1 MTAVPAREALD
12 FSAQIAHV
20 PLLLPEIV
28 LAATAIGVL
37 LVDVFRRGDS
47 SRQSDPVVPA
57 LALAGVV
64 AAMGANAF
72 LLTLSPV
79 SGADLMAVD
88 AFRVASNFVILA
100 GTLLGLLLA
109 RDYLEREGLLIGEFY
124 ALVLFATFGMLILVG
139 AQNLVLTFLGLETM
153 SIAVYVLTAFNRR
166 DPRSAEAGLKYFLVG
181 AFASAFF
188 VYGVALLYGATGTV
202 SLPEMAA
209 RVGPAMEQGNLLLW
223 GGLGLLLVGFGFKV
237 SAVPFHMWAPDAY
250 QGAPTPV
257 TGYMAAAVKAAA
269 FLALVRVL
277 GALEPV
283 RGIWESAVW
292 WLAMLTMIVPNLVAL
307 AQDDVKRMLAYS
319 SVAHAGYIL
328 VGVTAGGRTGV
339 AAALFYLAVYTLMT
353 LGAFGILYLVA
364 GKGDRRSHLG
374 DFRGMGWKRPVMG
387 VALVLFL
394 LSLAGFPPTGG
405 FVGKL
410 YLLRAAVDTGHL
422 VLAVTL
428 VLTSLVAYF
437 YYLRVVWKMYFEE
450 APAGAVAPETPGGTF
465 RLAAAVCALGVL
477 AAGVVPGVGIRG
489 AELAAPAPT
498 TAAAPAAEA
507 PAVEAPGST
516 ADARPADGPAAA
528 RELPGSVPA
537 RAGPAAGS
545 DTLTPERSR

>member
-1 MTAVPAREALD
+1 MIVAQEVLD
-12 FSAQIAHV
+12 VSAQAAYV
-20 PLLLPEIV
+20 QLLLPEIV
-28 LAATAIGVL
+28 LAVSGIAVL
-37 LVDVFRRGDS
+37 LLDVWRRGDE
-47 SRQSDPVVPA
+47 SRPCDDVVPR
-57 LALAGVV
+57 LAVAGLLA
-64 AAMGANAF
+64 AAAANGY
-72 LLTLSPV
+72 LLTLESAP
-79 SGADLMAVD
+79 GADLVAVD
-88 AFRVASNFVILA
+88 AFRVASNFVILGGA
-100 GTLLGLLLA
+100 LLGLLFA
-109 RDYLEREGLLIGEFY
+109 GDYLEREGLQVGEFY

-166 DPRSAEAGLKYFLVG
+166 DPRSAEAGLKYFLIG

-202 SLPEMAA
+202 SLPEMGS
-209 RVGPAMEQGNLLLW
+209 RLGPVIQEGNLLLW
-223 GGLGLLLVGFGFKV
+223 GGLGFLLVGFGFKV

-269 FLALVRVL
+269 FLALIRVL
-277 GALEPV
+277 GHLDAA
-283 RGIWESAVW
+283 RGIWESTVW

-328 VGVTAGGRTGV
+328 VGVTAGGRMGV
-339 AAALFYLAVYTLMT
+339 SAALFYLGVYTLMT

-374 DFRGMGWKRPVMG
+374 DFRGMGWRRPVLGAAM
-387 VALVLFL
+387 LLFL

-410 YLLRAAVDTGHL
+410 YLLRAAVDTGQI

-450 APAGAVAPETPGGTF
+450 APAGSVAPEAPGGTF
-465 RLAAAVCALGVL
+465 RLAAAICAAGVL
-477 AAGVVPGVGIRG
+477 AAGVLPGIGLRG
-489 AELAAPAPT
+489 AELAAPAGP
-498 TAAAPAAEA
+498 EA
-507 PAVEAPGST
+507 
-516 ADARPADGPAAA
+516 ARPAATAPAPATRPDSLVAEVGVRENGPD
-528 RELPGSVPA
+528 R
-537 RAGPAAGS
+537 
-545 DTLTPERSR
+545 TP